1 MIHGSRASGA
11 ARPLICTSVAE
22 WPVCSSD
29 ETAQAAVNATGP
41 AIPAPAPSLVPVPR
55 RAERSGNSSLRWVRV
70 IIAG

>member
-1 MIHGSRASGA
+1 MIHGSRASAA

-29 ETAQAAVNATGP
+29 AATQAAVNATGP
-41 AIPAPAPSLVPVPR
+41 AIPAMPPSLVPVPR
-55 RAERSGNSSLRWVRV
+55 VAERGGSLRRVRM